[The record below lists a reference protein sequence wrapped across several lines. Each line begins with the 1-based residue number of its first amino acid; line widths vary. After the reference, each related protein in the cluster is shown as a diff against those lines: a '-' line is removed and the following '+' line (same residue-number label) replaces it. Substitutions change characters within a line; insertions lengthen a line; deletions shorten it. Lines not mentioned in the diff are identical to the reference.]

1 MLKNLE
7 KGSGNEVDKQ
17 SKFRN
22 QSLFVFIIYFFHPI
36 FGFYSQ
42 LLNPRQTSSFH
53 HFVVSKLCEK
63 YLFL

>member
-22 QSLFVFIIYFFHPI
+22 QSLFVFIIFFLPN
-36 FGFYSQ
+36 FWV
-42 LLNPRQTSSFH
+42 LLSAS
-53 HFVVSKLCEK
+53 
-63 YLFL
+63 